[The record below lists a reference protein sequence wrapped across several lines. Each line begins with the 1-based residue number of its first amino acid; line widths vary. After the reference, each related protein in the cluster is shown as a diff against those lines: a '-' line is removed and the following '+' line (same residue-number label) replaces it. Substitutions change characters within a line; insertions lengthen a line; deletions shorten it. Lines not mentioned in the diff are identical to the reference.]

1 MSISRATQLQ
11 LVEDTEKPMTIVNV
25 ASVPQ
30 RSLFRYPGGKTWL
43 IPWVREW
50 LASASPRHDT
60 ILEPFVGGGIVSLTA
75 VAERLVE
82 RAVMVELDPE
92 IAAVWRTVVNGDG
105 SKLASMIETFEPSV
119 ETVNELL
126 ASEAGAELDV
136 AFRTIVKN
144 RTFHGGII
152 ARGSSP
158 MKNGENGKGIGSRW
172 YPRTLVKR
180 IEGIDAIRDRL
191 EFIQGDG
198 IAEIEKHADEINTA
212 LFVDPPYTAAGK
224 KAGRRLYNCHELDHD
239 QLFDVCAASS
249 NDLLMTYDNAQDIE
263 EMAISRGLEC
273 EAVAMK
279 NTHNARMTELLIG
292 RDVSWARPRGAKSGA
307 AAASG

>member
-11 LVEDTEKPMTIVNV
+11 LLEDTEKPMKIVNV

-50 LASASPRHDT
+50 LGSASPRHDA

-82 RAVMVELDPE
+82 RAVIVELDPE
-92 IAAVWRTVVNGDG
+92 IAAVWKTVVSGDG
-105 SKLASMIETFEPSV
+105 SKLASMIEAFEPSV

-126 ASEAGAELDV
+126 ASDTDAELDV

-172 YPRTLVKR
+172 YARTLVKR

-292 RDVSWARPRGAKSGA
+292 RDVSWARPVGAESGTA
-307 AAASG
+307 AISG